1 MDEQLC
7 KDAVEG
13 LKKRGFEAVYVATGA
28 EAKAL
33 VMQEADAAQS
43 VGWGGSE
50 TLKEIGVRD
59 AFMNSGKEI
68 CDHQMVMDLFLLSAN
83 ALTRDGRIVNIDGNG
98 NRVAASISGPK
109 RVVYVVGCN
118 KIVDGGVDE
127 AIARVKRCACPPN
140 CRRLGRKTPCAVGRF
155 EGFEEFEKCGGC
167 DSPDRICKVTAIF
180 DRRPTGMPTK
190 VIVVGE
196 SLGY

>member
-1 MDEQLC
+1 MDEQRC
-7 KDAVEG
+7 KDAVKG
-13 LKKRGFEAVYVATGA
+13 LRKRGFEAVYVATGV

-33 VMQEADAAQS
+33 VLQEAAS
-43 VGWGGSE
+43 VESIGWGGSE
-50 TLKEIGVRD
+50 TLKEIGVRE
-59 AFMNSGKEI
+59 ALMASGKEI
-68 CDHQMVMDLFLLSAN
+68 RDHQMVMDLFLLSAN

-98 NRVAASISGPK
+98 NRVAASICGPK

-127 AIARVKRCACPPN
+127 ALARMKRHACPPN
-140 CRRLGRKTPCAVGRF
+140 CRRLDKKTPCAATGR
-155 EGFEEFEKCGGC
+155 CADC
-167 DSPDRICKVTAIF
+167 DSPDRICKVTVIF

-196 SLGY
+196 PLGY

>member
-1 MDEQLC
+1 MEEIC

-13 LKKRGFEAVYVATGA
+13 LKRRGFEAVYVATRD

-33 VMQEADAAQS
+33 VLKEAESAAS

-50 TLKEIGVRD
+50 TLKEIGARE
-59 AFMNSGKEI
+59 ALMASGKEI
-68 CDHQMVMDLFLLSAN
+68 RDHQMVMDLFLLSAN

-98 NRVAASISGPK
+98 NRVAASICGPK
-109 RVVYVVGCN
+109 RVVYVIGAN
-118 KIVDGGVDE
+118 KIVDGGIDE
-127 AIARVKRCACPPN
+127 AIARVKREACPPN
-140 CRRLGRKTPCAVGRF
+140 CRRLGRKTPCAATGV
-155 EGFEEFEKCGGC
+155 CADC

-196 SLGY
+196 ALGY